1 MKERSYVFIAGP
13 YGSRGDRRDA
23 AYLEIDRNIARARE
37 AAAFLANNRVPFFCP
52 HLNSCHFEVIT
63 PEVPMQ
69 YWYDLDMAILEPASA
84 IWLLDGWQDSQG
96 SQVELVHARVL
107 QIKVFYPQDGAR
119 LVYWWGSD

>member
-1 MKERSYVFIAGP
+1 M
-13 YGSRGDRRDA
+13 RGMP
-23 AYLEIDRNIARARE
+23 LS
-37 AAAFLANNRVPFFCP
+37 LAIPTSLLTLP
-52 HLNSCHFEVIT
+52 SGDSPLSST
-63 PEVPMQ
+63 S
-69 YWYDLDMAILEPASA
+69 MAILEPASA